1 MKNEINE
8 NKALSQTSVM
18 VSADL
23 INKIH
28 NENCL
33 ETMSKM
39 PDNYIDLTVTSPPY
53 DDVRLYKGFTLPL
66 EDIAKELYRVTK
78 DGGVVVWVVNDKTK
92 NYCESLTSF
101 KTAILFV
108 ENAGFNLHD
117 TMIYKRQAAF
127 PDVVRYYQEFEY
139 MFVFSKGKPKTIN
152 LLRQNKSES
161 TIKRNNSGLH
171 NSRNER
177 QQNGEIKKGNIKS
190 VERVNNSKLDDTR
203 VKSNIWEI
211 ATGSQKS
218 TKDKIAFQHPAIF
231 PEQLANDHIISWSNE
246 NDIVYDC
253 FAGSGTTAKMAILN
267 NRNWIVSEISSEY
280 CEIIKERIKIDK
292 GLFENVS

>member
-39 PDNYIDLTVTSPPY
+39 PDNFIDLTVTSPPY